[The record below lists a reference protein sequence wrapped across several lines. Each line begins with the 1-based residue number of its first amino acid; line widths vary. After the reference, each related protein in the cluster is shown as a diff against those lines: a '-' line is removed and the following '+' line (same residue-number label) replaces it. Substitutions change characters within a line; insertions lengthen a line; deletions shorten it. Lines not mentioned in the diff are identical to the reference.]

1 MGVKVF
7 RKNENQIDIQNMGR
21 VNEIWM
27 ENEHAIHVLASLK
40 DLVMRAGSGD
50 CIHSQ
55 RIPEI
60 LYLIDALSSTL
71 TETPTYNSA
80 VLEDIIKEIG
90 AMTER
95 LSVLLKEIK
104 DNDDTNNRIRLNRL
118 LMVIGATLS
127 RYTRMLRE
135 KTESDNL
142 NSVEFYRNRLN
153 TLKNKVNELE
163 LEKKQN
169 DQKSKQK
176 DEELQRLSLAIK
188 EEEKKIEAKGR
199 QEDAQ
204 SSWNKKIEEAFQRL
218 NEYQKPLLA
227 EKNRLV
233 VLFWVFGVLSV
244 AALVL
249 VVLAIYMAGHKIYS
263 AAGTATLASYL
274 PYYSPIPMIGVL
286 LWVFIVQM
294 NREQRQLI
302 VLTQHL
308 HNLSYTEGL
317 LKSINIFAPGIE
329 DAVSRI
335 NTTVDKL
342 LDNHLSLHPALI
354 LKEESLSRSDKNQGA
369 SISEMTAL
377 LKEIREL
384 VR

>member
-1 MGVKVF
+1 M
-7 RKNENQIDIQNMGR
+7 QQ
-21 VNEIWM
+21 
-27 ENEHAIHVLASLK
+27 EHAIHVLTSLTDELGK
-40 DLVMRAGSGD
+40 VNGEFRF
-50 CIHSQ
+50 Q
-55 RIPEI
+55 RVPVI
-60 LYLIDALSSTL
+60 LNLIGELSSTL
-71 TETPTYNSA
+71 TAVPIYNER
-80 VLEDIIKEIG
+80 LLDDIITEIG

-118 LMVIGATLS
+118 LMGIEMTLS
-127 RYTRMLRE
+127 RYTRVLRE
-135 KTESDNL
+135 KTENDNL
-142 NSVEFYRNRLN
+142 NSVDFYRKRLDA
-153 TLKNKVNELE
+153 LKESIDKLE
-163 LEKKQN
+163 SEKQ
-169 DQKSKQK
+169 QKDRMSKQK
-176 DEELQRLSLAIK
+176 DEEIQRLSLAIK
-188 EEEKKIEAKGR
+188 EAEKQIEEKKR

-204 SSWNKKIEEAFQRL
+204 SSWNKKIEDAFLKL